1 MHELRRAGSEV
12 EKLGIYQFR
21 YKVFAEHLG
30 RDDLEG
36 LDHQRRVLSDV
47 LDQTSEHFYVGEPG
61 SPIAAVTV
69 SPLDTGDVSAELS
82 RFLQI
87 DRLGEAVDVRRMRL
101 VNWLL
106 VDPAHAGS
114 PLVPM
119 LLSSCYELLLG
130 ADVDLLLSFCRPGL
144 VAFYERFGLEQYSY
158 ATQLK
163 GIGLRCPLM
172 LVLRDGDRLRA
183 VRSPLLRILIK
194 SRYEARP
201 CDTRLRLEPIVD
213 LFQASQILAN
223 DELWIET
230 GVRFI
235 ERPVP
240 RLFDGLDE
248 PSIRQVLKLA
258 SVISCQPGEV
268 MTRRSETSDD
278 MFLIVAGNFETFEA
292 GSGPHRQLGPGDL
305 FGEIEHLAG
314 TPRTESI
321 KSVSAGHVAALK
333 GEAIFRWM
341 EKNPEPGVRLATNLA
356 RLLAGRIAVR

>member
-1 MHELRRAGSEV
+1 MHELRRAGSDAER
-12 EKLGIYQFR
+12 LGIYQFR

-36 LDHQRRVLSDV
+36 LDHQRRLLSDA
-47 LDQTSEHFYVGEPG
+47 LDQRSEQFYVGEPG

-69 SPLDTGDVSAELS
+69 SPLGTGDMPAELS
-82 RFLQI
+82 RFLQVG
-87 DRLGEAVDVRRMRL
+87 RLGEAVDVRRMRL

-106 VDPAHAGS
+106 VDPGHAGS

-158 ATQLK
+158 ATQVK

-172 LVLRDGDRLRA
+172 LVMRDGDRLRA
-183 VRSPLLRILIK
+183 ARSPLLRILVK
-194 SRYEARP
+194 SQREERP

-213 LFQASQILAN
+213 LFQAGQILAN

-230 GVRFI
+230 AVKFI
-235 ERPVP
+235 DRPVP

-248 PSIRQVLKLA
+248 ACIRQVMKLA

-268 MTRRSETSDD
+268 MTRKGETSDD
-278 MFLIVAGNFETFEA
+278 MFLIVAGRFEA
-292 GSGPHRQLGPGDL
+292 FEGSRGPHRQLGPGDL
-305 FGEIEHLAG
+305 FGEIEHLAA

-321 KSVSAGHVAALK
+321 RSVSAGHVAALK
-333 GEAIFRWM
+333 GEAIFQWM

-356 RLLAGRIAVR
+356 RLLAGRIAGR